1 MTDTNTDIAKLA
13 ADALA
18 AATAPE
24 KVREIVERE
33 IGKTVEDAI
42 KASVRSYSPF
52 GRELEKKLEEAM
64 GINSLNLP
72 SYGQMMT
79 DLVQRLVQKHVAN
92 LVGARLEQDL
102 TDILSI
108 APKRIKLSEIA
119 NAMREEHE
127 GAYGDVIT
135 CHVRDSDRHEDSDF
149 RGPSWTV
156 YLDDRQHHARP
167 QDASVRIEISH
178 GIRDKAGPPKHE
190 ITTGKI
196 WMIQSDGRSV
206 TTGSREGW
214 HGTFRRPD
222 KVYGLE
228 ERLLAYYAAGTIIEI
243 DEDNIVTSV
252 GDY

>member
-1 MTDTNTDIAKLA
+1 MTAPNTDIAQLA

-33 IGKTVEDAI
+33 IGKTVEAAI
-42 KASVRSYSPF
+42 KDSVRSYSPF

-79 DLVQRLVQKHVAN
+79 DLVQRLVQKHVAD
-92 LVGARLEQDL
+92 LVGARLEEDL
-102 TDILSI
+102 TDILRI
-108 APKRIKLSEIA
+108 APKTIKLSEIA
-119 NAMREEHE
+119 DAMRADHE
-127 GAYGDVIT
+127 GDYGDVIT
-135 CHVRDSDRHEDSDF
+135 CHVQYDDRYEDSDF
-149 RGPSWTV
+149 WGPSWTV
-156 YLDDRQHHARP
+156 YLDDQEHHGDP
-167 QDASVRIEISH
+167 KGASVRLWISH
-178 GIRDKAGPPKHE
+178 GVRDKAGPPKHE
-190 ITTGKI
+190 ITTGTI
-196 WMIQSDGRSV
+196 WRVDSDGRSV
-206 TTGSREGW
+206 TTGAREGW

-222 KVYGLE
+222 KVYGLA
-228 ERLLAYYAAGTIIEI
+228 ERMLAYYAAKTIIEI

>member
-1 MTDTNTDIAKLA
+1 MTANTDIAQLA
-13 ADALA
+13 AEALA

-79 DLVQRLVQKHVAN
+79 DLVQRLVQKHVAD

-102 TDILSI
+102 TDILRI
-108 APKRIKLSEIA
+108 APKTIRLSQIA
-119 NAMREEHE
+119 DAMREDHE
-127 GAYGDVIT
+127 GDYGEVIT
-135 CHVRDSDRHEDSDF
+135 CHVEDDDRHEDNDF
-149 RGPSWTV
+149 WGPSWTV
-156 YLDDRQHHARP
+156 YLDDREHHRDP
-167 QDASVRIEISH
+167 KNASVRLRISH
-178 GIRDKAGPPKHE
+178 GVRDKDGPPKHE
-190 ITTGKI
+190 ITTGTI
-196 WMIQSDGRSV
+196 WHIHDDERSV
-206 TTGSREGW
+206 TTGAGQGW
-214 HGTFRRPD
+214 HGTFRRPN
-222 KVYGLE
+222 KVYGLA
-228 ERLLAYYAAGTIIEI
+228 ERMLAYYAAGTIIEI
-243 DEDNIVTSV
+243 DEDNIITSV

>member
-1 MTDTNTDIAKLA
+1 MTPTNTDIAHLA
-13 ADALA
+13 TEALA

-52 GRELEKKLEEAM
+52 GRELEKKLEEAL

-79 DLVQRLVQKHVAN
+79 DLVQRLVQKHVAD

-102 TDILSI
+102 TDILRI
-108 APKRIKLSEIA
+108 APKTIRLSQIA
-119 NAMREEHE
+119 DAMREDHE
-127 GAYGDVIT
+127 MVGDVIT
-135 CHVRDSDRHEDSDF
+135 CHVENDHRHEHDDF
-149 RGPSWTV
+149 WGPCWTV
-156 YLDDRQHHARP
+156 YLDDRNHHRDP
-167 QDASVRIEISH
+167 KQASVRLQISH
-178 GIRDKAGPPKHE
+178 GVRDKSGPPKHE
-190 ITTGKI
+190 LRTGTI
-196 WMIQSDGRSV
+196 GSIHCDGRSV
-206 TTGSREGW
+206 TTGAGQGW

-222 KVYGLE
+222 KVYGLA

-243 DEDNIVTSV
+243 DDDNIVTSV